1 MFEGFCKG
9 AEFVNPTPM
18 ELKADWGEAVLQSLM
33 SEMVAGS
40 TEKLA
45 SALERVDEILQPEAR
60 SLFRQLSD
68 SGESL
73 SRVLI
78 EIQRLKE
85 GGFPSP
91 PRAEASRLSKEPLP
105 L

>member
-1 MFEGFCKG
+1 MS
-9 AEFVNPTPM
+9 NPTVRIDAKA
-18 ELKADWGEAVLQSLM
+18 ELGDAVLQSLT
-33 SEMVAGS
+33 SEMVA
-40 TEKLA
+40 EIAAKLA
-45 SALERVDEILQPEAR
+45 SALELIDEILQPEAR